1 MSHLSEFVP
10 TPQYQ
15 ASRHDKFPSAESLR
29 WQIRRHRDALV
40 GAGALAE
47 IAGRLFIHPEKADLV
62 FIQAGTRRIAETP
75 KAGALAPAISD

>member
-47 IAGRLFIHPEKADLV
+47 IAGRLFIHPEKADAV
-62 FIQAGTRRIAETP
+62 FIAAGTRRLAE
-75 KAGALAPAISD
+75 AA